1 MSLTNMNITFSGM
14 SGEPPVIQLR
24 LRDDEFPE
32 RTEQLILRLTLPPLL
47 EFDLRLADN
56 PSATVIIL
64 DNDGE
69 RDNKQQLMKSDTLD
83 DK

>member
-1 MSLTNMNITFSGM
+1 MTNVSITFSGM

-32 RTEQLILRLTLPPLL
+32 RTEQLILHLTLPPLL
-47 EFDLRLADN
+47 NFDLRLADN

-69 RDNKQQLMKSDTLD
+69 QDITNSK
-83 DK
+83 